1 MAPIEWQDSFCVGEP
16 VIDEQHRGLVNLI
29 NALDDD
35 VQVGFVLDQ
44 LTLYVAEHFRFE
56 EALMAEKEMAG
67 LDAHKRQ
74 HREFEEWLAAS
85 KQAYRTG
92 GTGGITLRDNIRTY
106 LNAWLIGHIK
116 GTDQVTFGEPSET

>member
-1 MAPIEWQDSFCVGEP
+1 MAPIEWQDSFRVGEP
-16 VIDEQHRGLVNLI
+16 VIDEQHRGLVDLI

-92 GTGGITLRDNIRTY
+92 GITLRDNIRTY

>member
-1 MAPIEWQDSFCVGEP
+1 MAPIEWDESYRVGNA
-16 VIDEQHRGLVNLI
+16 VIDQQHRGLVDLI

-35 VQVGFVLDQ
+35 TEVGFVLDQ

-56 EALMAEKEMAG
+56 ETLMAEMDTAG

-85 KQAYRTG
+85 KQAYRSG

-116 GTDQVTFGEPSET
+116 GTDQVTFRECPGP